1 MFPAG
6 PGSEAINAT
15 LLSFGWHGI
24 EPAGPVETGLDGGS
38 QQDDQQLQS
47 SDMSRPL
54 FGISLPS
61 RAQNRRRAGNNR
73 RPKSASVD
81 TTGHLVLHDAT
92 GQDVAASAEIPSGN
106 SGRSLQGRTDL
117 RQQLSTHFAGRK
129 RLIHFDLYEPY
140 RRIGL
145 KLSDQIHIGRNDRAD
160 HEVASA

>member
-6 PGSEAINAT
+6 PDSDAINDNC
-15 LLSFGWHGI
+15 LSFGWHGI

-73 RPKSASVD
+73 KPKSASVN
-81 TTGHLVLHDAT
+81 TTGHLVLHDAK
-92 GQDVAASAEIPSGN
+92 GQDSGFHVAASAEIPSGN
-106 SGRSLQGRTDL
+106 SGR
-117 RQQLSTHFAGRK
+117 
-129 RLIHFDLYEPY
+129 
-140 RRIGL
+140 
-145 KLSDQIHIGRNDRAD
+145 
-160 HEVASA
+160 